1 MSTEL
6 DPAGLAAARRVAR
19 WHLGDSSWAG
29 EILRAY
35 QNPEATNRQ
44 LDEEQA

>member
-1 MSTEL
+1 MIEL

-19 WHLGDSSWAG
+19 WHLGDPFWADS
-29 EILRAY
+29 ILRAY
-35 QNPEATNRQ
+35 RNPEATNRQ

>member
-1 MSTEL
+1 MSEL
-6 DPAGLAAARRVAR
+6 DPEGVAAARRYAR
-19 WHLGDSSWAG
+19 WRLGDSSWAG